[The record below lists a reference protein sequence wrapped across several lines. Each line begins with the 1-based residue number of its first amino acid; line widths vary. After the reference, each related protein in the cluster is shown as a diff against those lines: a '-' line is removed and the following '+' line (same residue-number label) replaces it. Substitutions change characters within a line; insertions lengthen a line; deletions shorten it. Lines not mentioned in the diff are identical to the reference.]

1 MENGLKHVLERK
13 GWIKEDPEMAD
24 KTEYKVYTKCILPLD
39 TVNRNNRK
47 FSEEVVQKAIDK
59 LKGQPVPCRL
69 GMPDFEH
76 QSYPIAEIECR
87 DIEGF
92 ADLSIKDHCLTAE
105 MRIRKDS
112 DIGKLIC
119 QGLDDGTMVP
129 APFGT
134 GDANMSDNVEEIS
147 DYTLTGIGIIDKNRS
162 IW

>member
-13 GWIKEDPEMAD
+13 GWIKEEPDMTD

-39 TVNRNNRK
+39 AVNRNNRK
-47 FSEEVVQKAIDK
+47 FSKEVVQKAIDK

-69 GMPDFEH
+69 NMPRVEHPERMFEVDL
-76 QSYPIAEIECR
+76 R
-87 DIEGF
+87 DIQGF
-92 ADLSIKDHCLTAE
+92 ADLSIKDNCLMAE
-105 MRIRKDS
+105 MRILKDS
-112 DIGKLIC
+112 DVGKIIC

-134 GDANMSDNVEEIS
+134 GDANVSDNVEEIS

>member
-13 GWIKEDPEMAD
+13 GWIKEEPEMDD

-47 FSEEVVQKAIDK
+47 FSKEVVQKAIDK

-69 GMPDFEH
+69 NMPRVEHPEQMFEVDL
-76 QSYPIAEIECR
+76 Q
-87 DIEGF
+87 DIQGF
-92 ADLSIKDHCLTAE
+92 ADLSIKDNRLMAE
-105 MRIRKDS
+105 MRIQKDS
-112 DIGKLIC
+112 DLGKLIC

-129 APFGT
+129 APFGS
-134 GDANMSDNVEEIS
+134 GDANVSDNVEEIS
-147 DYTLTGIGIIDKNRS
+147 NYTFGGIGIIDKNRS

>member
-13 GWIKEDPEMAD
+13 GWIKEEPDMAD

-47 FSEEVVQKAIDK
+47 FSKEVVQKAIDK
-59 LKGQPVPCRL
+59 LKGQQVPCRL
-69 GMPDFEH
+69 GMPDFER
-76 QSYPIAEIECR
+76 QPYPIAEFKCK
-87 DIEGF
+87 DIEGL

-105 MRIRKDS
+105 MHIRKDS

-129 APFGT
+129 APFGI
-134 GDANMSDNVEEIS
+134 GDGKMNDNVEEIS
-147 DYTLTGIGIIDKNRS
+147 DYTLTGIGIIDKSRS
-162 IW
+162 VL